1 MITIVTGDR
10 MYMNSYLF
18 IFILSSLLYGLVL
31 TIPNIPSAYAD
42 KIIFRFE
49 TVPVN
54 TKIIVDNIIYT
65 TPVEFRWDRWSEHK
79 VTLPEHISI
88 DESSRYSL
96 VSWSD
101 LYKDSNRSIVA
112 DYDKDGNSTIT
123 YRIYYEKQYR
133 LLVLLDDAREEWHY
147 AGSLASIEVEPI
159 KVIDGQSR
167 LVFSSW
173 ISSDHSRVL
182 SDSSRLTVI
191 MDEGLVIKPVYGK
204 QYYLSVSAS
213 NDSAIVLGSGWYYEG
228 AKAKIACISDDFHV
242 WSIKDAVAEDIDYT
256 SPITTLTVDRPYTI
270 ECILKDKKDKEEGM
284 IREQVLPAQ
293 LSRLI
298 VLTSY
303 GASLKD
309 GYTPYNSLVNINAKD
324 VVQIDEHNKSR
335 YVFTDWSEGLMKDS
349 INNVVL
355 VDRDPKVVVANYKKQ
370 HSVYLNGKHH
380 GWYYEGSNVEF
391 RCPKPDSSEDVK
403 YEFLSWEGIDD
414 TKQET
419 LNITIDRA
427 YKLSC
432 SWKELYRVS
441 IISPYKIEGSGFYEK
456 GSHAIIYAKESID
469 LGLGRSAQF
478 IGFRG
483 DVVSDDN
490 IIDIIVDK
498 PYRIVA
504 LWREDST
511 QQYIVITVLASSVV
525 AAALMYSTGIKRY
538 GRRESMP

>member
-1 MITIVTGDR
+1 VITIVTRHRVD
-10 MYMNSYLF
+10 MNSYLF
-18 IFILSSLLYGLVL
+18 IFISSSLLYGLVL
-31 TIPNIPSAYAD
+31 TIPNIPSAHAD
-42 KIIFRFE
+42 KITFRFE

-54 TKIIVDNIIYT
+54 TKIIVDNIVYT

-88 DESSRYSL
+88 DKSSRYSL

-123 YRIYYEKQYR
+123 YRIYYDKQYR

-159 KVIDGQSR
+159 KVIDEQSR

-173 ISSDHSRVL
+173 VSSDHSRVL
-182 SDSSRLTVI
+182 SDSNRLTVI
-191 MDEGLVIKPVYGK
+191 MDEGLVIKPVYRK
-204 QYYLSVSAS
+204 QYYLSVSADDRS
-213 NDSAIVLGSGWYYEG
+213 SALTLGSGWYYEG

-242 WSIKDAVAEDIDYT
+242 WSIKDVVAEDIDYT

-270 ECILKDKKDKEEGM
+270 ECILKDKKKEEM
-284 IREQVLPAQ
+284 TREQALPTQ
-293 LSRLI
+293 LGRLI

-303 GASLKD
+303 GVSLKD

-324 VVQIDEHNKSR
+324 VVQMDEHNESR
-335 YVFTDWSEGLMKDS
+335 YVFTDWSEGFMKDS
-349 INNVVL
+349 INNIVM

-370 HSVYLNGKHH
+370 YSVYLNGKHH
-380 GWYYEGSNVEF
+380 GWYDEGSNVEL
-391 RCPKPDSSEDVK
+391 RCPKPDGSSDDVR
-403 YEFLSWEGIDD
+403 YEFLSWEGIDG
-414 TKQET
+414 TKQDT
-419 LNITIDRA
+419 LNITVDRA

-456 GSHAIIYAKESID
+456 GSHAIIYAKEYID
-469 LGLGRSAQF
+469 LGLGRSAYF
-478 IGFRG
+478 LGFRG
-483 DVVSDDN
+483 DVESDEN
-490 IIDIIVDK
+490 IVDLIVDK

-525 AAALMYSTGIKRY
+525 AAALMYSTGIKRHE
-538 GRRESMP
+538 RRESMR

>member
-1 MITIVTGDR
+1 MVTIVSGQ
-10 MYMNSYLF
+10 YNNISLF
-18 IFILSSLLYGLVL
+18 IIPLPLLYVLVL
-31 TIPNIPSAYAD
+31 TIPSIPSAYAD
-42 KIIFRFE
+42 EITFRFE
-49 TVPVN
+49 TIPIN
-54 TKIIVDNIIYT
+54 TKIIVDNIIYN

-79 VTLPEHISI
+79 VILPEHISI

-96 VSWSD
+96 VNWSD
-101 LYKDSNRSIVA
+101 LYQDNERSIVA
-112 DYDKDGNSTIT
+112 DYDRDGNSTIT
-123 YRIYYEKQYR
+123 YRVYYERQYR

-173 ISSDHSRVL
+173 VSSDHSRVL

-191 MDEGLVIKPVYGK
+191 MDEGLVIKPVYRK
-204 QYYLSVSAS
+204 QYYLSVSV
-213 NDSAIVLGSGWYYEG
+213 NDDRGSAIVLGSGWYYEG

-270 ECILKDKKDKEEGM
+270 ECILKDKKEGM

-309 GYTPYNSLVNINAKD
+309 GYAPYNSLVNINAKD
-324 VVQIDEHNKSR
+324 VVQMDEHNESR
-335 YVFTDWSEGLMKDS
+335 YVFTDWSEGLIK
-349 INNVVL
+349 NNTNNIVI
-355 VDRDPKVVVANYKKQ
+355 VDRDTKVVVANYKKQ
-370 HSVYLNGKHH
+370 YSVYLNGKHH
-380 GWYYEGSNVEF
+380 GWYDEGSNVEF
-391 RCPKPDSSEDVK
+391 RCPKPDGGSSEDVR
-403 YEFLSWEGIDD
+403 YEFLSWEGIDGAY
-414 TKQET
+414 QET
-419 LNITIDRA
+419 LNITVDRT

-441 IISPYKIEGSGFYEK
+441 IISPYKVEGSGFYEK

-469 LGLGRSAQF
+469 LGLGRSAYF
-478 IGFRG
+478 LGFRG
-483 DVVSDDN
+483 DVESDEN
-490 IIDIIVDK
+490 IIDLIVDK

-511 QQYIVITVLASSVV
+511 QQYIVITVLASSIA

-538 GRRESMP
+538 GRRESIP